1 MPPIWGMGCDMM
13 REVGFGDIPKDKTLF
28 FDFDSTIA
36 DTEPCHIR
44 ARDRVLEKYG
54 IRIDDWG
61 PYIGKSD
68 SVIFSSLK
76 EEFGLDMDVL
86 RTVDA
91 KMEISEAEALGTD
104 IRPYPKVA
112 RLLSLPNM
120 KFVITYQRYG
130 FVRALLERWGLLSR
144 FGCIIALQDHT
155 VTKAGEIVALG
166 FDPKGCMLFD
176 DIPRY
181 LDEAVEAGMG
191 AVLVKD
197 GTPAWY
203 DGMCSGQK
211 YREQSYCPLKKK
223 GNP

>member
-1 MPPIWGMGCDMM
+1 M
-13 REVGFGDIPKDKTLF
+13 GDIPKGKTLF

-44 ARDRVLEKYG
+44 ARDMVLEKYG

-91 KMEISEAEALGTD
+91 KMEISEREALGTD
-104 IRPYPKVA
+104 VRPYPKVA
-112 RLLSLPNM
+112 KLLSLPNM

-155 VTKAGEIVALG
+155 VTKAGEIVSLG
-166 FDPKGCMLFD
+166 FSPEDSVLFD

-181 LDEAVEAGMG
+181 LDEAVDAGMG

-197 GTPAWY
+197 GTPVWY
-203 DGMCSGQK
+203 DGVHSGQK
-211 YREQSYCPLKKK
+211 HCKRDYFPLKKK